1 MIASVLAI
9 AIVGAAQPLAHA
21 SRVAAP
27 SKPAAAERAAA
38 EPSDRTDAPTWAN
51 VAVDTSGVGEA
62 GPAVRRR
69 VQERADVVLRNAGV
83 LPGRGPDDPTIR
95 VIIREVQGERPGWS
109 YRVFTDAG
117 QGDAT
122 AEDSCDLCTETEL
135 VDAIEGR
142 VAIIAAALR
151 SAAERAAAAGAPVS
165 TQPPPP
171 RIADPQ
177 GEQPQPHGRVGPTG
191 KAGFGPTG
199 KVGFGLIGVGVGGIV
214 AGAVLA
220 ALPAHPKPGEPL
232 REIYTQPPGYALLAA
247 GGTAL
252 VIGTALVLADRYGRK
267 RRGRA
272 VARRP

>member
-21 SRVAAP
+21 SSEAAP

-117 QGDAT
+117 QGDA
-122 AEDSCDLCTETEL
+122 AAQDSCDLCTETEL

-151 SAAERAAAAGAPVS
+151 SAAERAAAAGTPVPPD
-165 TQPPPP
+165 PPPP
-171 RIADPQ
+171 RVTAPQ
-177 GEQPQPHGRVGPTG
+177 RDAPRPRGRFGPTG
-191 KAGFGPTG
+191 KA
-199 KVGFGLIGVGVGGIV
+199 GFGLIGVGVGGIV

-220 ALPAHPKPGEPL
+220 ALPARPKPGAPL

-267 RRGRA
+267 RRGRSA
-272 VARRP
+272 ARRP